1 MAEKR
6 SNQSAMH
13 RRETERYYIDGNTAR
28 RLNEQ
33 PQIPKRTKKNIQE
46 QPKQAPVRHKKRVS
60 AFDLKYTLFLVV
72 SVGITLGTCFMYLHS
87 NSALSDAKQNVTA
100 LQTQLQTL
108 QEQNTSLKGSLNPS
122 IDLDQIY
129 QIATGELG
137 MVYADESQI
146 IYYNSSNDDYVR
158 QYESIPDKQ

>member
-6 SNQSAMH
+6 ASRSATY
-13 RRETERYYIDGNTAR
+13 RRDPERYYIDGNTAR

-33 PQIPKRTKKNIQE
+33 PEMPRRTTKNIQVE
-46 QPKQAPVRHKKRVS
+46 PKTVTVKHKKRVS

-87 NSALSDAKQNVTA
+87 NSALKNSEQNVTA

-108 QEQNTSLKGSLNPS
+108 QEQNSSLKGSLNTT
-122 IDLDQIY
+122 IDLDQVY

-146 IYYNSSNDDYVR
+146 IYYNSNNDDYVR

>member
-6 SNQSAMH
+6 ANRSATY
-13 RRETERYYIDGNTAR
+13 RRDPERYYIDGNTAR

-33 PQIPKRTKKNIQE
+33 PEMPRKTTENTQEKPKA
-46 QPKQAPVRHKKRVS
+46 APVAHKKRVS

-72 SVGITLGTCFMYLHS
+72 SVGITIGSCFMYLHS
-87 NSALSDAKQNVTA
+87 NSILKDSEQQVTA

-108 QEQNTSLKGSLNPS
+108 QEQNSSLKGSLNTT
-122 IDLDQIY
+122 IDLDQVY
-129 QIATGELG
+129 QIATGKLG

-158 QYESIPDKQ
+158 QYESIPNKQ

>member
-1 MAEKR
+1 M
-6 SNQSAMH
+6 
-13 RRETERYYIDGNTAR
+13 
-28 RLNEQ
+28 
-33 PQIPKRTKKNIQE
+33 
-46 QPKQAPVRHKKRVS
+46 
-60 AFDLKYTLFLVV
+60 

-87 NSALSDAKQNVTA
+87 NSALSDAKQNVTV

-108 QEQNTSLKGSLNPS
+108 QEQNTSLKGSLNTS

>member
-72 SVGITLGTCFMYLHS
+72 SAVQLRSVWHHS
-87 NSALSDAKQNVTA
+87 MPNWSVDT
-100 LQTQLQTL
+100 
-108 QEQNTSLKGSLNPS
+108 
-122 IDLDQIY
+122 
-129 QIATGELG
+129 
-137 MVYADESQI
+137 
-146 IYYNSSNDDYVR
+146 
-158 QYESIPDKQ
+158 

>member
-6 SNQSAMH
+6 ANRSVTY
-13 RRETERYYIDGNTAR
+13 RKDPERYYIDGNTAR

-33 PQIPKRTKKNIQE
+33 PEMPKKKTTRAQT
-46 QPKQAPVRHKKRVS
+46 QPVTIKHKKRVS
-60 AFDLKYTLFLVV
+60 AFDLKYTLFLVL

-87 NSALSDAKQNVTA
+87 NSALKDSEQNVAA

-108 QEQNTSLKGSLNPS
+108 QEQNNSLKGSLNTT

-146 IYYNSSNDDYVR
+146 IYYNSSNNDYVR

>member
-46 QPKQAPVRHKKRVS
+46 QPKQAP
-60 AFDLKYTLFLVV
+60 
-72 SVGITLGTCFMYLHS
+72 G
-87 NSALSDAKQNVTA
+87 
-100 LQTQLQTL
+100 QTQ
-108 QEQNTSLKGSLNPS
+108 EKS
-122 IDLDQIY
+122 ICF
-129 QIATGELG
+129 
-137 MVYADESQI
+137 
-146 IYYNSSNDDYVR
+146 
-158 QYESIPDKQ
+158 